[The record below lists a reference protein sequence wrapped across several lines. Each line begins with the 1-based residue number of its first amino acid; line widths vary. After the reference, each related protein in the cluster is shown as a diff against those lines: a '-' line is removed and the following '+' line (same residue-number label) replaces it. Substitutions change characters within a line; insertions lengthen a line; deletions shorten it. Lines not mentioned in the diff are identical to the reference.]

1 MQSRGQC
8 GAGVDAGR
16 RAEPGRPGRVRIRS
30 LAARGLTAALLAA
43 FAALLAQ
50 PLQVLQ
56 AQTPTEVWSASIT
69 TGTLSTLVGVWPERS
84 PAVGSMTDRD
94 FDYDGTTY
102 TFSHIRVTGTGSLQI
117 SMTSAFSQA
126 ALDNL
131 SFQAGSATFA
141 LSDGTT
147 SDDKTVN
154 WNSAGLSWSSGQ
166 TIAVKM
172 LAAITASTDA
182 TLSALTVND
191 GTNDLTLVPAFAAG
205 TYVYAADVGNAVT
218 TVTLTATV
226 NDDGAAV
233 SGVTLGGTAIADSD
247 FTDGIT
253 VPSLV
258 VGDNVIVV
266 TVTAEDTTTQTY
278 TITVTRLTAPA
289 STDATLSALTVN
301 DGTNDLTLV
310 PAFAPGTYVYA
321 VNAGNAVTTVTLT
334 ATVND
339 DGAAVSGVTLGGT
352 AIADSDFTDGI
363 TVPSLVV
370 GDNVVVVT
378 VTAEDATTQTYTI
391 TVTRLTAPAST
402 DATLSALTVNDG
414 TNDLTLVPAFAP
426 GTYVYAVNAGNA
438 VTTVT
443 LTATVNDDGAAV
455 SSVTLGGTAIADSDF
470 TDGITV
476 PSLVVGDN
484 VVVVTVTAEDATTQT
499 YTITVTRLTAP
510 ASTDAT
516 LSALTVNDGT
526 NDLTLVPAFAPG
538 TYVYA
543 VNAGNAVTTVTLT
556 ATVNDDGAAVSG
568 VTLGGTAIA
577 DSDFTDGITV
587 PSLVVGDNVV
597 VVTVTAEDATT
608 QTYTITVTRVTA
620 TTPEV
625 TISADK
631 TSAVLKGDD
640 LTYTVTRTGSTTD
653 DLPVTVVLTQT
664 GDFLAAADLTK
675 TVTIAAGQS
684 TQTLTVAA
692 AIFQDFAPGATV
704 EGGTLTAAVQAGTGY
719 VRGTPASVDVT
730 IVVALTVGFEM
741 ASYSVAEEAG
751 SLAVK
756 LVARTGAGAL
766 APDADVVISFYTAE
780 LDPLEARI
788 VQDYESV
795 SVTVTFAPSDF
806 TADGSVFKAEQT
818 ASVTIVDNTID
829 EQAER
834 FAVLLDIV
842 PGLLREYDNFVDT
855 NGAACPD
862 PLCPALVTI
871 IDTDPASADITGIEI
886 TSRPANGISYLAG
899 EAIAVAVT
907 YDEAVAVT
915 TTSGTP
921 TLDLEIDV
929 AQAASYTSISSD
941 NLVLTFSYTIAGDDQ
956 DQNGIVIPAG
966 SIDLSGGTITGRGT
980 STAANLA
987 YPRIGRDASQKVNT
1001 DPRVISG
1008 GVAVTSSPAAKTDTY
1023 GVGETIRFTV
1033 TFDSPVA
1040 VDTTSGT
1047 PVLGFRLANS
1057 STTPANKDLDY
1068 VSGSGTAAL
1077 TFEYVVQSGDTD
1089 TNGISVRNNWLDA
1102 NGGANGAITH
1112 ATTGRDARLNHGR
1125 PGNNGN
1131 FPGHKVDGSLGPSVP
1146 NDWVLKPSG
1155 LGGGDQ
1161 FRLIF
1166 LTSLGDVG
1174 SDTDIAVYNTW
1185 VQGVAGGGHAAIQA
1199 YGAAFNVVGCTASID
1214 ARDNTH
1220 STYTNANKGVPIY
1233 WLNGAK
1239 VADEYEDFYDGSWDD
1254 EVNDKNQL
1262 GFNGLDTS
1270 NVTNYPW
1277 TGCDDDGTEATG
1289 MALGDTTPRVGRPNS
1304 TDTGNGPIGSVT
1316 TESSSSHRPMYG
1328 LSAVF
1333 TVMTD
1338 TAPPGAPTGLKA
1350 TAHGPEKIDLSWTAP
1365 SSIGG
1370 AAITGYKIEFSINGG
1385 TTWSDLVADTGATDT
1400 TRSHSSNLNADNT
1413 RHYRVSAINSGGAGP
1428 ASNVAFATT
1437 AAANVLVSNTGQN
1450 GDPAATQAIGDQDKT
1465 HSQGFETGSNPAGY
1479 RLASVGVHVSDAD
1492 LAAGETFTVH
1502 IYTADGSGG
1511 LSALAYTLTSPNIY
1525 KNNAVNKF
1533 TAPDGATLAA
1543 GAAYHVVFQA
1553 TGNAASDVVLGV
1565 TSSNEQDTGSELL
1578 WTIEDARRFEGS
1590 PSSAGTNYK
1599 VSVNGTAKPILVP
1612 GDWSLKPTGL
1622 IAGDQF
1628 RLIFISSTGRNA
1640 VPIDIADYNTFV
1652 QGLAAAG
1659 HTDIQAY
1666 SAGFSV
1672 VGCTAATDARD
1683 NTGTTGTGV
1692 PIYWLNGELDNAK
1705 VADDYADFYDG
1716 DWDEE
1721 RESQNRDESGANG
1734 PNTSQSFNRPLTGCK
1749 HNGTERFSM
1758 GSSFALG
1765 KSSVI
1770 AGNPN
1775 SSVATS
1781 GPIGSNITAPRSSIR
1796 PFYGL
1801 STVFQ
1806 AASSALPDVPTRLRA
1821 TAVGETQIDLYWIA
1835 PASNDGLA
1843 VTGYRIEVSSN
1854 GGVSWT
1860 DLVSNTNSDA
1870 TTYSHTGLLAGATR
1884 TYRVSAINSTGLGN
1898 PSGTAFAIT
1907 APAQV
1912 MGLMVELGD
1921 MQLVVNWT
1929 ALDNATGY
1937 RVQWKS
1943 GVQDYNTGDR
1953 QAVIRSGSTIR
1964 HTIESLSNG
1973 TAYTVQVTATKTG
1986 ANDGPP
1992 SAEVMETPAEPMETE
2007 LSLTPVN
2014 PRVDETDG
2022 TAVLTV
2028 TLAPASSGT
2037 VTVDYATSDITA
2049 DAGMDYTATSGT
2061 LTFMPGET
2069 SKPITVTLLNDTVYE
2084 LIQRFHVTLSNPTGA
2099 VLSAAS
2105 VANVNIASEDA
2116 KPTASMADVTVLE
2129 DAGMMTLTLALSHE
2143 SSLAVSYETAS
2154 SDVSGTATMPNDY
2167 FNFLQGADTTI
2178 TVPAGD
2184 LSATFDITIFEDL
2197 VAESDETIIIQ
2208 WTLTP
2213 GIEATPTSFTFTG
2226 TITDNDETG
2235 VSVSKT
2241 ALTVTEQDTTG
2252 DTYTVVLNTQP
2263 TANVTVTVDGHAG
2276 TDVTPSPATLTFTP
2290 TNWETAQPVTV
2301 TAGND
2306 ADTADDTVTLTHSA
2320 TSADANY
2327 QGITIAGVTVTVN
2340 DNDTDGGFTGGGGG
2354 GPSGP
2359 TPSDVDFEWNVT
2371 RDIEALDSGHDL
2383 PSGMWSDGAV
2393 LWLAENGAGVDDA
2406 IYAYDLASG
2415 ERVEDREFELD
2426 SDNREPRGVWSDRGA
2441 IWISDSGQ
2449 NKLFAYDLATGARLE
2464 DRDIRLAEGNSDPHG
2479 IWSDGSTMWVLDGN
2493 QGALFAYDLASGEL
2507 LAEYALHDDNDE
2519 PHGIWSDGVTVWVSN
2534 HDPKR
2539 LFAYRLP
2546 APDPEAG
2553 EDEALEL
2560 ERVTDEEFTKLP
2572 RASNNS
2578 PRGIWSDG
2586 DVMYV
2591 VDESDDRVYTYNMP
2605 DATDARLAS
2614 LSLSGVDF
2622 GEFSPGHTEYEGV
2635 AGEDATET
2643 TVEAEA
2649 EQREAVVVIEPADS
2663 DEVTDGYQV
2672 TLDGLD
2678 EIVITVTSADESRT
2692 KVYRVHTGGA
2702 VDAGEAETTD
2712 AAAVCLRGAVT
2723 VGLSLVVYEGGSVDD
2738 LESCAQSRNI
2748 TALYV
2753 THEGKYAPYILG
2765 APDFVTEAFVA
2776 LFPDGLP
2783 PLTPLIAKSDGPPS
2797 ADPGEAGDGDVPEFG
2812 PDCLRGEIA
2821 TGFTLVLHEGGS
2833 VEDLDSCAQG
2843 SNVSAVYALVNGKY
2857 VSYILGAPD
2866 FVNKAFVALFPEGLA
2881 PVTPL
2886 VAKSDELPATTDS
2899 DARR

>member
-1 MQSRGQC
+1 MPP
-8 GAGVDAGR
+8 A
-16 RAEPGRPGRVRIRS
+16 RATRFR
-30 LAARGLTAALLAA
+30 LLWTAAALLAVLGA
-43 FAALLAQ
+43 LWALPQSALAA
-50 PLQVLQ
+50 PDR
-56 AQTPTEVWSASIT
+56 PTGLTAT
-69 TGTLSTLVGVWPERS
+69 
-84 PAVGSMTDRD
+84 
-94 FDYDGTTY
+94 
-102 TFSHIRVTGTGSLQI
+102 
-117 SMTSAFSQA
+117 
-126 ALDNL
+126 ALDHDTVSL
-131 SFQAGSATFA
+131 TWSHPDEEDVDHYQI
-141 LSDGTT
+141 LRRT
-147 SDDKTVN
+147 SDESRLTQIATTQATSFLDD
-154 WNSAGLSWSSGQ
+154 GLQPETMYTYRVKAVDSEGAVSGRSNRSQ
-166 TIAVKM
+166 TTTPEAPSTPAPRQ
-172 LAAITASTDA
+172 LPDPSTDA
-182 TLSALTVND
+182 MLSALTVND
-191 GTNDLTLVPAFAAG
+191 GTNDLTLDPTFAPS
-205 TYVYAADVGNAVT
+205 TYVYAADVDNAVT
-218 TVTLTATV
+218 TVTLSATV
-226 NDDGAAV
+226 NDDGAVV

-266 TVTAEDTTTQTY
+266 TVTAEDDVTSATY
-278 TITVTRLTAPA
+278 QVTVTRATANTAPTFDDGTSTSREFNETIGEA
-289 STDATLSALTVN
+289 TVTTTAEIETPVAATDTDTGDTLEYTLSGTDAAKFEIITTNGQIQTKSGEKYSYETDTSYSVTVTVEDGNGGSDTIDVTLNVTDQDEPPLRPEAPTVRGPSSNSTTSLRVTMTAPDNLGRPPITHYKLRTHRDGFGWTTLPYNSSSAQNITGITSGKRYHVQFRVKN
-301 DGTNDLTLV
+301 DEGEGPWSPTTFGYTKAHASGMPDISGTARV
-310 PAFAPGTYVYA
+310 GS
-321 VNAGNAVTTVTLT
+321 TLT
-334 ATVND
+334 AGTSGIS
-339 DGAAVSGVTLGGT
+339 DGNGKSKAENGDVGFAYTYQWVRSVSG
-352 AIADSDFTDGI
+352 TDTDISG
-363 TVPSLVV
+363 
-370 GDNVVVVT
+370 
-378 VTAEDATTQTYTI
+378 ATSSTY
-391 TVTRLTAPAST
+391 
-402 DATLSALTVNDG
+402 
-414 TNDLTLVPAFAP
+414 
-426 GTYVYAVNAGNA
+426 
-438 VTTVT
+438 T
-443 LTATVNDDGAAV
+443 LTAADEGNTVKVKA
-455 SSVTLGGTAIADSDF
+455 SF
-470 TDGITV
+470 TD
-476 PSLVVGDN
+476 
-484 VVVVTVTAEDATTQT
+484 
-499 YTITVTRLTAP
+499 
-510 ASTDAT
+510 
-516 LSALTVNDGT
+516 
-526 NDLTLVPAFAPG
+526 
-538 TYVYA
+538 
-543 VNAGNAVTTVTLT
+543 NAGYAEGPRTSNAYPSTGTVLEEILT
-556 ATVNDDGAAVSG
+556 
-568 VTLGGTAIA
+568 
-577 DSDFTDGITV
+577 
-587 PSLVVGDNVV
+587 
-597 VVTVTAEDATT
+597 
-608 QTYTITVTRVTA
+608 
-620 TTPEV
+620 V
-625 TISADK
+625 TISADT

-640 LTYTVTRTGSTTD
+640 ITYTVTRTGPTTD
-653 DLPVTVVLTQT
+653 DLPVTLALTQT
-664 GDFLAAADLTK
+664 GDFLAAADLAR

-692 AIFQDFAPGATV
+692 TSFQDFAPGATV

-719 VRGTPASVDVT
+719 VLGTPDSVDVT
-730 IVVALTVGFEM
+730 IIVALTVGFEM

-751 SLAVK
+751 PLAVK

-766 APDADVVISFYTAE
+766 APDADFFISFSTAE

-788 VQDYESV
+788 VHDYGSV
-795 SVTVTFAPSDF
+795 STTVLFAPSDF
-806 TADGSVFKAEQT
+806 SADGSVFKAEQT
-818 ASVTIVDNTID
+818 VSVVIVDDEID

-834 FAVLLDIV
+834 FAVLLDIT
-842 PGLLREYDNFVDT
+842 PGLLRKYDNFVDT

-862 PLCPALVTI
+862 PLCPVLVTI

-921 TLDLEIDV
+921 TLAIEIDV
-929 AQAASYTSISSD
+929 AQAAPYTSISSD
-941 NLVLTFSYTIAGDDQ
+941 NLVLTFSYTVAGDDQ
-956 DQNGIVIPAG
+956 DQNGIAIPAG
-966 SIDLSGGTITGRGT
+966 SIELDGGAITLQGT

-987 YPRIGRDASQKVNT
+987 YPRIGRDATQKVNT

-1023 GVGETIRFTV
+1023 GVGETIRFTA

-1047 PVLGFRLANS
+1047 PVLRFRLANS
-1057 STTPANKDLDY
+1057 STTPANKGLDY

-1089 TNGISVRNNWLDA
+1089 TNGISVRNNWLEA
-1102 NGGANGAITH
+1102 NGGAITH
-1112 ATTGRDARLNHGR
+1112 PTTGVVARLNHGR

-1146 NDWVLKPSG
+1146 NDWSLKPSG

-1166 LTSLGDVG
+1166 LSSTGDPASSSG
-1174 SDTDIAVYNTW
+1174 IEDYNDF
-1185 VQGVAGGGHAAIQA
+1185 VRDSAASGHAAIQA

-1220 STYTNANKGVPIY
+1220 TTYTSTNKGVPIY

-1239 VADEYEDFYDGSWDD
+1239 VADEYEDFYDGSWD
-1254 EVNDKNQL
+1254 EEAIDKNQF

-1270 NVTNYPW
+1270 NATNYPW

-1304 TDTGNGPIGSVT
+1304 TATGNGPIGSVT

-1338 TAPPGAPTGLKA
+1338 TEAPGAPTGLTA
-1350 TAHGPEKIDLSWTAP
+1350 TADGPEDIDLSWTAP

-1400 TRSHSSNLNADNT
+1400 TRSHSSNLNAGTT
-1413 RHYRVSAINSGGAGP
+1413 RHYRVSAINPGGAGP

-1437 AAANVLVSNTGQN
+1437 AAADVLVSNTGQN

-1465 HSQGFETGSNPAGY
+1465 HSQGFETGSNLAGY
-1479 RLASVGVHVSDAD
+1479 SLASVGVHVSDAD

-1502 IYTADGSGG
+1502 VYTADGSGG
-1511 LSALAYTLTSPNIY
+1511 LDALAYTLTSPNIY

-1543 GAAYHVVFQA
+1543 GTAYHVVFQA

-1590 PSSAGTNYK
+1590 PSSTGTNYK
-1599 VSVNGTAKPILVP
+1599 VSVNGTARPRLIP

-1622 IAGDQF
+1622 TADDQF
-1628 RLIFISSTGRNA
+1628 RLIFISSTKRNA

-1666 SAGFSV
+1666 SAEFSV
-1672 VGCTAATDARD
+1672 VGCTADTDARD

-1692 PIYWLNGELDNAK
+1692 PIYWLNGDPDNAK

-1721 RESQNRDESGANG
+1721 RQNKNRDESGADG
-1734 PNTSQSFNRPLTGCK
+1734 PNTATSSNYPFTGCR
-1749 HNGTERFSM
+1749 HNGTERFS
-1758 GSSFALG
+1758 GGDSFALG
-1765 KSSVI
+1765 AQNVVV
-1770 AGNPN
+1770 GRPN
-1775 SSVATS
+1775 DSTGTS
-1781 GPIGSNITAPRSSIR
+1781 GPIGSNTPVTRPNLR

-1801 STVFQ
+1801 SPVLHV
-1806 AASSALPDVPTRLRA
+1806 ASSALPDVPTRLMA
-1821 TAVGETQIDLYWIA
+1821 TAVGQTQIDLYWIT
-1835 PASNDGLA
+1835 PASNNGLA
-1843 VTGYRIEVSSN
+1843 VTAYRIEVSSN

-1884 TYRVSAINSTGLGN
+1884 TYRVSAINSTGLGP

-1907 APAQV
+1907 ALGQV

-1929 ALDNATGY
+1929 AVDNATGY

-1953 QAVIRSGSTIR
+1953 QAVIPSGSTIR
-1964 HTIESLSNG
+1964 HTIESLDNG
-1973 TAYTVQVTATKTG
+1973 TAYTVQVTATQTG

-1992 SAEVMETPAEPMETE
+1992 SAEVMETPAEPMEPE
-2007 LSLTPVN
+2007 LSLTPTN

-2069 SKPITVTLLNDTVYE
+2069 SKTITVTLLNDTVYE
-2084 LIQRFHVTLSNPTGA
+2084 DIERFHVTLSNPTGA
-2099 VLSAAS
+2099 ALSAAS
-2105 VANVNIASEDA
+2105 VANVNIANEDA
-2116 KPTASMADVTVLE
+2116 KPTASMAAVTVLE
-2129 DAGMMTLTLALSHE
+2129 DAGTMTLTLALSHE
-2143 SSLAVSYETAS
+2143 SSLAVSYETTS
-2154 SDVSGTATMPNDY
+2154 SAVSGTATMPNDY
-2167 FNFLQGADTTI
+2167 LNFLQGALTTI
-2178 TVPAGD
+2178 TVTAGD
-2184 LSATFDITIFEDL
+2184 SSATFDITIFDDL

-2226 TITDNDETG
+2226 TITDNDEAG
-2235 VSVSKT
+2235 VSVSST
-2241 ALTVTEQDTTG
+2241 ALAVTEQDTTG
-2252 DTYTVVLNTQP
+2252 DSYTVVLDTQP

-2290 TNWETAQPVTV
+2290 TSWETAQPVTV

-2327 QGITIAGVTVTVN
+2327 NGITIAGVTVTVN
-2340 DNDTDGGFTGGGGG
+2340 DNDTGGGVTGGGGG

-2359 TPSDVDFEWNVT
+2359 TPSDVDFEWNIT
-2371 RDIEALDSGHDL
+2371 RDIEELDSDHGS
-2383 PSGMWSDGAV
+2383 PTGAWSDGTT
-2393 LWLAENGAGVDDA
+2393 LWIAESGEGADDA
-2406 IYAYDLASG
+2406 IYAYNLESG

-2426 SDNREPRGVWSDRGA
+2426 DDNLAPRGVWSDRGA
-2441 IWISDSGQ
+2441 IWISDSGKG
-2449 NKLFAYDLATGARLE
+2449 KLFAYNLASGERLPDSDLALHP
-2464 DRDIRLAEGNSDPHG
+2464 DNDDPRG
-2479 IWSDGSTMWVLDGN
+2479 IWSDGSTMWVLDYRDD
-2493 QGALFAYDLASGEL
+2493 ALFAYDLASGEL

-2519 PHGIWSDGVTVWVSN
+2519 PHGIWSDGVSVWVSN

-2546 APDPEAG
+2546 VPDA
-2553 EDEALEL
+2553 EDAAEDAEALEL
-2560 ERVTDEEFTKLP
+2560 ERVTHEEFTKLS

-2591 VDESDDRVYTYNMP
+2591 ADASDGRVYTYNMP
-2605 DATDARLAS
+2605 DAIDARLAS
-2614 LSLSGVDF
+2614 LTLSDIDF
-2622 GEFSPGHTEYEGV
+2622 GEFSPGLPEYEGV
-2635 AGEDATET
+2635 PADGVTET

-2649 EQREAVVVIEPADS
+2649 VQSAATVAIEPPDG
-2663 DEVTDGYQV
+2663 DEVADGYQV
-2672 TLDGLD
+2672 VIEGVA
-2678 EIVITVTSADESRT
+2678 EITVTVTSADASRT
-2692 KVYRVHTGGA
+2692 KVYRVHIGGA
-2702 VDAGEAETTD
+2702 FEEPST
-2712 AAAVCLRGAVT
+2712 AACLRGAVNT
-2723 VGLSLVVYEGGSVDD
+2723 GFSLLVYEGGSVED
-2738 LESCAQSRNI
+2738 LDACAQSRSV

-2753 THEGKYAPYILG
+2753 PHEGEYVPYILG
-2765 APDFVTEAFVA
+2765 VPEFVNEAFVA
-2776 LFPDGLP
+2776 LYPDGLP
-2783 PLTPLIAKSDGPPS
+2783 SLTPLIAKSEGPPS
-2797 ADPGEAGDGDVPEFG
+2797 PAPASDDAPEFG

-2821 TGFTLVLHEGGS
+2821 SGFSLALYEGGS
-2833 VEDLDSCAQG
+2833 VDDLDSCAEG
-2843 SNVSAVYALVNGKY
+2843 RDVSAVYALVDGEY

-2866 FVNKAFVALFPEGLA
+2866 FVNEAFVALFPDGLPA
-2881 PVTPL
+2881 LAPL
-2886 VAKSDELPATTDS
+2886 VAKSEGPPAVGPERGDEDN
-2899 DARR
+2899 

>member
-1 MQSRGQC
+1 MPP
-8 GAGVDAGR
+8 A
-16 RAEPGRPGRVRIRS
+16 RATRFR
-30 LAARGLTAALLAA
+30 LTLWTAAALLAVLGA
-43 FAALLAQ
+43 LWALPQSALAA
-50 PLQVLQ
+50 PDR
-56 AQTPTEVWSASIT
+56 PTGLTAT
-69 TGTLSTLVGVWPERS
+69 
-84 PAVGSMTDRD
+84 
-94 FDYDGTTY
+94 
-102 TFSHIRVTGTGSLQI
+102 
-117 SMTSAFSQA
+117 
-126 ALDNL
+126 ALDHDTVSL
-131 SFQAGSATFA
+131 TWSHPDEEDVDHYQILRRT
-141 LSDGTT
+141 SDGSRLTQIATT
-147 SDDKTVN
+147 QATSFLDD
-154 WNSAGLSWSSGQ
+154 GLQPETMYTYRVKAVDSEGAASGRSNRSQ
-166 TIAVKM
+166 TTTPRAPSTPAPRQ
-172 LAAITASTDA
+172 LADPSDA

-191 GTNDLTLVPAFAAG
+191 GTNDLTLVPAFAPG
-205 TYVYAADVGNAVT
+205 TYVYAVSVGNAVT

-233 SGVTLGGTAIADSD
+233 SGVTLGGTAIADTD

-253 VPSLV
+253 VPSLIA
-258 VGDNVIVV
+258 GDNEI
-266 TVTAEDTTTQTY
+266 
-278 TITVTRLTAPA
+278 
-289 STDATLSALTVN
+289 
-301 DGTNDLTLV
+301 
-310 PAFAPGTYVYA
+310 
-321 VNAGNAVTTVTLT
+321 
-334 ATVND
+334 
-339 DGAAVSGVTLGGT
+339 
-352 AIADSDFTDGI
+352 
-363 TVPSLVV
+363 
-370 GDNVVVVT
+370 
-378 VTAEDATTQTYTI
+378 
-391 TVTRLTAPAST
+391 
-402 DATLSALTVNDG
+402 
-414 TNDLTLVPAFAP
+414 
-426 GTYVYAVNAGNA
+426 
-438 VTTVT
+438 
-443 LTATVNDDGAAV
+443 
-455 SSVTLGGTAIADSDF
+455 
-470 TDGITV
+470 
-476 PSLVVGDN
+476 
-484 VVVVTVTAEDATTQT
+484 
-499 YTITVTRLTAP
+499 
-510 ASTDAT
+510 
-516 LSALTVNDGT
+516 
-526 NDLTLVPAFAPG
+526 
-538 TYVYA
+538 
-543 VNAGNAVTTVTLT
+543 
-556 ATVNDDGAAVSG
+556 
-568 VTLGGTAIA
+568 
-577 DSDFTDGITV
+577 
-587 PSLVVGDNVV
+587 

-625 TISADK
+625 TIEADK

-653 DLPVTVVLTQT
+653 DLPVTLALTQT
-664 GDFLAAADLTK
+664 GDFLAAADLAR

-684 TQTLTVAA
+684 TQTFTVAA
-692 AIFQDFAPGATV
+692 TSFQDFAPGATA

-719 VRGTPASVDVT
+719 VLGTPDSVDVT
-730 IVVALTVGFEM
+730 IIVALTVGFEM

-751 SLAVK
+751 PLAVK

-766 APDADVVISFYTAE
+766 APDADFFISFSTAE

-788 VQDYESV
+788 VHDYGSV
-795 SVTVTFAPSDF
+795 STTVLFAPSDF
-806 TADGSVFKAEQT
+806 SADGSVFKAEQT
-818 ASVTIVDNTID
+818 VSVVIVDDEID

-834 FAVLLDIV
+834 FAVLLDIT
-842 PGLLREYDNFVDT
+842 PGLLRKYDNFVDT

-862 PLCPALVTI
+862 PLCPVLVTI

-921 TLDLEIDV
+921 TLAIEIDV
-929 AQAASYTSISSD
+929 AQAAPYTSISSD

-956 DQNGIVIPAG
+956 DQNGIAILAG
-966 SIDLSGGTITGRGT
+966 SIDLSGGTITGQGT

-987 YPRIGRDASQKVNT
+987 YPRIGRDATQKVNT

-1023 GVGETIRFTV
+1023 GVGETIRFTA

-1047 PVLGFRLANS
+1047 PVLEFRLANS
-1057 STTPANKDLDY
+1057 STTPANKELDY

-1166 LTSLGDVG
+1166 LTSTGDPASS
-1174 SDTDIAVYNTW
+1174 SDIEDYNDF
-1185 VQGVAGGGHAAIQA
+1185 VRDSAASGHAAIQA

-1254 EVNDKNQL
+1254 ETNDKNQF

-1270 NVTNYPW
+1270 NAANYPW

-1289 MALGDTTPRVGRPNS
+1289 MALGDASPRVGRPNS
-1304 TDTGNGPIGSVT
+1304 TATGNGPIGSVT
-1316 TESSSSHRPMYG
+1316 TESSTSHRPMYG

-1338 TAPPGAPTGLKA
+1338 TEAPGAPTGLTA
-1350 TAHGPEKIDLSWTAP
+1350 TAEGPEDIDLSWTAP

-1400 TRSHSSNLNADNT
+1400 TRSHSSNLNAGTT
-1413 RHYRVSAINSGGAGP
+1413 RHYRVSAINPGGAGP

-1437 AAANVLVSNTGQN
+1437 AAADVLVSNTGQN
-1450 GDPAATQAIGDQDKT
+1450 GEPADRQSIGDQDKT
-1465 HSQGFETGSNPAGY
+1465 HSQGFETGSNLAGY
-1479 RLASVGVHVSDAD
+1479 SLASVGVYVSDAD

-1511 LSALAYTLTSPNIY
+1511 LDALAYTLTSPNIY

-1533 TAPDGATLAA
+1533 TAPGGAMLAA
-1543 GAAYHVVFQA
+1543 GTAYHVVFQA

-1590 PSSAGTNYK
+1590 PSSTGTNYK
-1599 VSVNGTAKPILVP
+1599 VSVNGTARPRLIP

-1622 IAGDQF
+1622 TADDQF
-1628 RLIFISSTGRNA
+1628 RLIFISSTKRNA

-1666 SAGFSV
+1666 SAEFSV
-1672 VGCTAATDARD
+1672 VGCTADTDARD

-1692 PIYWLNGELDNAK
+1692 PIYWLNGDPDNAK

-1721 RESQNRDESGANG
+1721 RQNKNRDESGADG
-1734 PNTSQSFNRPLTGCK
+1734 PNTATSSNYPFTGCR
-1749 HNGTERFSM
+1749 HNGTERFS
-1758 GSSFALG
+1758 GGDSFALG
-1765 KSSVI
+1765 AQNVVV
-1770 AGNPN
+1770 GRPN
-1775 SSVATS
+1775 DSTGTS
-1781 GPIGSNITAPRSSIR
+1781 GPIGSNTPVTRPNLR

-1801 STVFQ
+1801 SPVLHV
-1806 AASSALPDVPTRLRA
+1806 ASSALPDVPTRLMA
-1821 TAVGETQIDLYWIA
+1821 TAVGQTQIDLYWIT
-1835 PASNDGLA
+1835 PASNNGLA
-1843 VTGYRIEVSSN
+1843 VTAYRIEVSSN

-1884 TYRVSAINSTGLGN
+1884 TYRVSAINSTGLGP

-1907 APAQV
+1907 ALGQV

-1929 ALDNATGY
+1929 AVDNATGY

-1953 QAVIRSGSTIR
+1953 QAVIPSGSTIR
-1964 HTIESLSNG
+1964 HTIESLDNG
-1973 TAYTVQVTATKTG
+1973 TAYTVQVTATQTG

-1992 SAEVMETPAEPMETE
+1992 SAEVMETPAEPMEPE
-2007 LSLTPVN
+2007 LSLTPTN

-2069 SKPITVTLLNDTVYE
+2069 SKTITVTLLNDTVYE
-2084 LIQRFHVTLSNPTGA
+2084 DIERFHVTLSNPTGA
-2099 VLSAAS
+2099 ALSAAS
-2105 VANVNIASEDA
+2105 VANVNIANEDA
-2116 KPTASMADVTVLE
+2116 KPTASMAAVTVLE
-2129 DAGMMTLTLALSHE
+2129 DAGTMTLTLALSHE
-2143 SSLAVSYETAS
+2143 SSLAVSYETTS
-2154 SDVSGTATMPNDY
+2154 SAVSGTATMPNDY
-2167 FNFLQGADTTI
+2167 LNFLQGALTTI

-2184 LSATFDITIFEDL
+2184 SSATFDITIFDDL

-2226 TITDNDETG
+2226 TITDNDEAG
-2235 VSVSKT
+2235 VSVSST
-2241 ALTVTEQDTTG
+2241 ALAVTEQDTTG
-2252 DTYTVVLNTQP
+2252 DSYTVVLDTQP

-2290 TNWETAQPVTV
+2290 TSWETAQPVTV

-2327 QGITIAGVTVTVN
+2327 NGITIAGVTVTVN
-2340 DNDTDGGFTGGGGG
+2340 DNDTGGGVTGGGGG

-2359 TPSDVDFEWNVT
+2359 TPSDVDFEWNIT
-2371 RDIEALDSGHDL
+2371 RDIEELDSDHGS
-2383 PSGMWSDGAV
+2383 PTGAWSDGTT
-2393 LWLAENGAGVDDA
+2393 LWIAESGEGADDA
-2406 IYAYDLASG
+2406 IYAYNLESG

-2426 SDNREPRGVWSDRGA
+2426 DDNLAPRGVWSDRGT
-2441 IWISDSGQ
+2441 IWISDSGKE
-2449 NKLFAYDLATGARLE
+2449 KLFAHDLASGERLP
-2464 DRDIRLAEGNSDPHG
+2464 DSDLALHPDNDDPRG
-2479 IWSDGSTMWVLDGN
+2479 IWSDGSTMWVLDYRDD
-2493 QGALFAYDLASGEL
+2493 ALFAYDLASGEL

-2519 PHGIWSDGVTVWVSN
+2519 PHGIWSDGVSVWVSN

-2546 APDPEAG
+2546 VPDA
-2553 EDEALEL
+2553 EDAAEDADTLEL
-2560 ERVTDEEFTKLP
+2560 ERVTHEEFTKLS

-2591 VDESDDRVYTYNMP
+2591 ADASDGRVYTYNMP
-2605 DATDARLAS
+2605 DAIDARLAS
-2614 LSLSGVDF
+2614 LTLSDVDF
-2622 GEFSPGHTEYEGV
+2622 GEFSPGLPEYEGV
-2635 AGEDATET
+2635 PADGVTET

-2649 EQREAVVVIEPADS
+2649 VQSAATVAIEPPDG
-2663 DEVTDGYQV
+2663 DEVADGYQV
-2672 TLDGLD
+2672 VIEGVA
-2678 EIVITVTSADESRT
+2678 EITVTVTSADASRT
-2692 KVYRVHTGGA
+2692 KVYRVHIGGA
-2702 VDAGEAETTD
+2702 FEEPST
-2712 AAAVCLRGAVT
+2712 AACLRGAV
-2723 VGLSLVVYEGGSVDD
+2723 SLGFSLLVYGGGSVED
-2738 LESCAQSRNI
+2738 LDACAQSRSV

-2753 THEGKYAPYILG
+2753 PHEGEYVPYILG
-2765 APDFVTEAFVA
+2765 APGVVNAPFRA
-2776 LFPDGLP
+2776 LFPDGVP
-2783 PLTPLIAKSDGPPS
+2783 ALTPLIAKSEGPPS
-2797 ADPGEAGDGDVPEFG
+2797 PAPASDDVPDFG

-2821 TGFTLVLHEGGS
+2821 SGFSLALYEGGS
-2833 VEDLDSCAQG
+2833 VEDLDSCAQD
-2843 SNVSAVYALVNGKY
+2843 SNVSAVYVPHEGEY

-2866 FVNKAFVALFPEGLA
+2866 FVNEAFVALFPDGLPA
-2881 PVTPL
+2881 LAPL
-2886 VAKSDELPATTDS
+2886 VAKSEGPPAVGPERGDEDN
-2899 DARR
+2899 